1 MEGAPA
7 ADAGAAPSLIVRPTP
22 ATPTSEPTPA
32 VSPVGAT
39 KSAIAVAGD
48 NRNVRLFVPD
58 LEPDAQA
65 PLFIVLHGWNE
76 SPSTMETRLN
86 AGVLA
91 AREKVIVALPPGRD
105 ANWDASFRGD
115 DVKESKDIVFLAG
128 MVDHLVDRYRVDPQR
143 VYVGGFSIG
152 AVLADRV
159 GCQMAEQV
167 MALVIVSGAQWHT
180 ECHPAHPVSVLVVH
194 GTSDPTFPVQDA
206 THLAMRWRTVN
217 NCVGDPEETLIDET
231 ASALISADCAGG
243 SQVELVIIE
252 GLGHDWSY
260 EEPDVTQLAWQFV
273 SSVGIK

>member
-1 MEGAPA
+1 
-7 ADAGAAPSLIVRPTP
+7 
-22 ATPTSEPTPA
+22 
-32 VSPVGAT
+32 VGCEVKPRIA
-39 KSAIAVAGD
+39 KDLAI
-48 NRNVRLFVPD
+48 
-58 LEPDAQA
+58 
-65 PLFIVLHGWNE
+65 
-76 SPSTMETRLN
+76 
-86 AGVLA
+86 
-91 AREKVIVALPPGRD
+91 
-105 ANWDASFRGD
+105 NWDAAFVTGD
-115 DVKESKDIVFLAG
+115 YAGGGHEIRTAALAPGRESSIATERRAMRSQPRD
-128 MVDHLVDRYRVDPQR
+128 YPQR

-167 MALVIVSGAQWHT
+167 RALVIVSGAQWHT